1 MFLNYFFWH
10 YVKKT
15 IHVNTSLPMDLCL
28 TTSFMYIVQNEPI
41 LRCSPGLPNP
51 MGRSIRTKS
60 ARQLRGF
67 LWAVDGMWRL
77 VLRPTSGRR
86 RTNTLP
92 APWCRILLG
101 RRPAVTLALPQW
113 KWEGTYVD
121 GHGITAHRTVLRPL
135 LPKSCGHHGGDRG
148 WLTNLGTTWPDR
160 PSGRSCK
167 ARRSAARPVQT
178 SESGDTR
185 VE

>member
-1 MFLNYFFWH
+1 MNQSWDVHLD
-10 YVKKT
+10 
-15 IHVNTSLPMDLCL
+15 S
-28 TTSFMYIVQNEPI
+28 
-41 LRCSPGLPNP
+41 R
-51 MGRSIRTKS
+51 IR
-60 ARQLRGF
+60 
-67 LWAVDGMWRL
+67 WAVQSEPS
-77 VLRPTSGRR
+77 RPASSGAFCGATSGRR

-148 WLTNLGTTWPDR
+148 WLTNLGTTAEGMAIDQR
-160 PSGRSCK
+160 PSGAQAQPLVRF
-167 ARRSAARPVQT
+167 RPQSQGTQEWSSFPQKRQVFSRYQ
-178 SESGDTR
+178 
-185 VE
+185 